1 MKNGN
6 TVAPQDILLDTTE
19 GLSAGTYEIIV
30 YAETL
35 DGINISNTEKK
46 NRGMFTVL
54 PVKPLDE
61 AQNLVS
67 NPKLLDTE
75 YLRNPQNPK
84 TITLSWNE
92 VPKATEY
99 YVSIRNRSGKEILFQ
114 NVENDTSYK
123 IDFTLLSEED
133 KIAFSKGTFVWT
145 VKGIRRIDTDK
156 DGKLD
161 KILQESPEAKS
172 SFETDIPIPK
182 KSKAKGATNPYG
194 N

>member
-1 MKNGN
+1 
-6 TVAPQDILLDTTE
+6 
-19 GLSAGTYEIIV
+19 
-30 YAETL
+30 
-35 DGINISNTEKK
+35 
-46 NRGMFTVL
+46 MFTVL
-54 PVKPLDE
+54 PVEPLDK

-67 NPKLLDTE
+67 TPQVFDTE

-84 TITLSWNE
+84 TITLSWNRI
-92 VPKATEY
+92 PKATEY

-114 NVENDTSYK
+114 NVKNSTAYS
-123 IDFTLLSEED
+123 IDFNLLSEED
-133 KIAFSKGTFVWT
+133 KISFSKGTFTWT
-145 VKGIRRIDTDK
+145 VKGVRRIDTDK
-156 DGKLD
+156 DGYLD